1 MPLQVRPIAIS
12 MSVLFFF
19 GISFIGWISG
29 LSPFVCCKRAL
40 AGAVLAY
47 ITGTLAVKAINAVL
61 MSALIT
67 KRINEDKEED
77 SGIRD

>member
-1 MPLQVRPIAIS
+1 